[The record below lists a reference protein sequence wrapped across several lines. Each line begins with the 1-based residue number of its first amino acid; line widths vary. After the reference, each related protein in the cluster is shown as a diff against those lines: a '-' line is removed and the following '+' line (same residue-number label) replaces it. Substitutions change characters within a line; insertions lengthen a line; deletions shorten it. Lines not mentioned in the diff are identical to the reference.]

1 MRLQEIMAVVAMLI
15 DRRCFH
21 RMEENTNVLFWNER
35 LLVHVDNRRLQFF
48 SHRCHYLFIFVFATS
63 FIGQGVNVTTY
74 AIAAEA
80 NASYRSSRGT
90 FHGVSAFLGKLAAL
104 VVTIIFGYLTTEQMF
119 WVCGGCAIAGG
130 VCTYLFTVL
139 DLSHVAI
146 TG

>member
-1 MRLQEIMAVVAMLI
+1 
-15 DRRCFH
+15 
-21 RMEENTNVLFWNER
+21 MEENTNVLFWNER

-48 SHRCHYLFIFVFATS
+48 SHRCHYLFIFIFATS

-90 FHGVSAFLGKLAAL
+90 FHCIGILPIFARNISWCIGKLGAL
-104 VVTIIFGYLTTEQMF
+104 VATIIFGYLTTERIF

-130 VCTYLFTVL
+130 ICAYLAVYGRSFAC
-139 DLSHVAI
+139 SHHWQSMMFSC
-146 TG
+146 